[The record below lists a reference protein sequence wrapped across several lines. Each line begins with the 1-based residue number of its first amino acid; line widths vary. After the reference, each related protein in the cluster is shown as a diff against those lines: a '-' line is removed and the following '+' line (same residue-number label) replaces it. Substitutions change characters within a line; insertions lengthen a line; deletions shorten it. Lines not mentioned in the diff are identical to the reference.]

1 MSPTPNQI
9 ANAIESVMT
18 NLTSVHNDVVQ
29 AICESD
35 QTIGGVIAAINND
48 VYPISNVMYPF
59 IAAKLKEI
67 GL

>member
-1 MSPTPNQI
+1 MNPEEV
-9 ANAIESVMT
+9 AKAVEEVMT
-18 NLTSVHNDVVQ
+18 NLTAVHDDVVQ

-35 QTIGGVIAAINND
+35 QTISGVIAAINND